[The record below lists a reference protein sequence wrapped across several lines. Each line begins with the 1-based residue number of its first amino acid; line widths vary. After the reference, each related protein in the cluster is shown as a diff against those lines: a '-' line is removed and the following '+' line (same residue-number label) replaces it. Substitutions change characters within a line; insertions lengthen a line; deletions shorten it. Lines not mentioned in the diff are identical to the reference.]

1 MSLAE
6 ALWAN
11 FTAEHNL
18 AFALSDH
25 ATKLFGRMFP
35 DSDIVKRFLSGQT
48 KMTAVVTNVLAPFVQ
63 EKLIV
68 AMKSRP
74 FSLLFDEA
82 TDIGVVKSA
91 CMVIRTFD
99 EEAGTVR
106 SEFYKLAELGEKAD
120 AQTLFA
126 AVESAFIEDGI
137 PFDNLLGFASDG
149 ANAMLGRHNSVKTRL
164 MEKQPNLFVIHC
176 ICHVAA
182 LCASHACN
190 DSIPNEVEQLLRD
203 TYNFFHQSSK
213 HLAQLANFQHFVDVE
228 PHRLLYP
235 SQTHWL
241 SLHQCVARM
250 VQQWPALRSFFASTD
265 ERLVVVQRILQQ
277 LDNPTFKLYFLFLD
291 EVLPLFSHFNQL
303 FQSERP
309 LLHVLYSEL
318 IILYKKFLLKFI
330 QEEVVEAHAHNILE
344 LDVEE
349 KDLQLSNDQLF
360 VGVATCEFIKSNDD
374 IEQHHLMPFFNN
386 CRKYFIAAVLE
397 TRKRCSLDDP
407 LLKLL
412 SFLDPHQSKQLQ
424 LSNVLQIAQRFPN
437 VIKQDDI
444 EHLKDEVEDFKLQAF
459 KDELLQQDPYA
470 FWNSISKL
478 EDPVFGNLHYCLLSH
493 LTKALLTL

>member
-1 MSLAE
+1 M
-6 ALWAN
+6 
-11 FTAEHNL
+11 
-18 AFALSDH
+18 
-25 ATKLFGRMFP
+25 
-35 DSDIVKRFLSGQT
+35 
-48 KMTAVVTNVLAPFVQ
+48 VTNVLAPFVQ

-126 AVESAFIEDGI
+126 AVESAFMEDGI

-182 LCASHACN
+182 LCASHACS
-190 DSIPNEVEQLLRD
+190 DAIPNEVEQLLRD

-213 HLAQLANFQHFVDVE
+213 RLAQLANFQHFVDVE
-228 PHRLLYP
+228 PHCLLYP
-235 SQTHWL
+235 SQTRWL

-265 ERLVVVQRILQQ
+265 ERLVVVQRILQR

-291 EVLPLFSHFNQL
+291 EVLPLFSRFNQS

-309 LLHVLYSEL
+309 LPHVLYSEL
-318 IILYKKFLLKFI
+318 IVLYKKFLLKFI

-386 CRKYFIAAVLE
+386 CRK
-397 TRKRCSLDDP
+397 
-407 LLKLL
+407 
-412 SFLDPHQSKQLQ
+412 
-424 LSNVLQIAQRFPN
+424 
-437 VIKQDDI
+437 
-444 EHLKDEVEDFKLQAF
+444 
-459 KDELLQQDPYA
+459 
-470 FWNSISKL
+470 
-478 EDPVFGNLHYCLLSH
+478 
-493 LTKALLTL
+493 